1 MDGNEQQ
8 SQWSD
13 ADTLPEHVP
22 YPRSVVVAVSVLLV
36 GIGILSAWYM
46 VSSVRLDIPAFG
58 SGNSLKEI
66 SRSLLDQEDNQLR
79 LQDSDEDGLSDY
91 DELNVYATSAFVA
104 DTDSDGIIDAE
115 EVRRGTDP
123 NCPQGRTCSDAT
135 NPDSSRITGGIID
148 SPYATEDVKGLLQDP
163 AALRTLLIAAGAD
176 VELVS
181 KLDDQTIQI
190 LAQQSLSDITGVT
203 PEKIDVL
210 KGLTI
215 VQIRDILRSFGMT
228 EEDVTALTDE
238 EVTTIY
244 QDALKEFENTP
255 PQL

>member
-1 MDGNEQQ
+1 
-8 SQWSD
+8 
-13 ADTLPEHVP
+13 
-22 YPRSVVVAVSVLLV
+22 
-36 GIGILSAWYM
+36 
-46 VSSVRLDIPAFG
+46 
-58 SGNSLKEI
+58 
-66 SRSLLDQEDNQLR
+66 
-79 LQDSDEDGLSDY
+79 
-91 DELNVYATSAFVA
+91 
-104 DTDSDGIIDAE
+104 
-115 EVRRGTDP
+115 
-123 NCPQGRTCSDAT
+123 
-135 NPDSSRITGGIID
+135 
-148 SPYATEDVKGLLQDP
+148 
-163 AALRTLLIAAGAD
+163 LLIAAGAD

-228 EEDVTALTDE
+228 EEDVNALTDE